1 MSIRKLLFASV
12 MLAPA
17 IALGGDLVLKL
28 GTANDPRIPITG
40 LVTVSPASGDV
51 IVDPIANNGTA
62 GDGWCPSGGGTG
74 VIPTF
79 TTPFSASPDSLA
91 SGGGQVTLTWAASNA
106 SNCTASSN
114 PAVAGW
120 SGTVAAT
127 GPTAVNLTTSGTYT
141 FSLFCTGTGGNTAT
155 FSDQVTVQTGG
166 GTPAACTGRPAP
178 TGLTRG
184 VEFVNSGVFYHN
196 SNKDLPAG
204 GAISLQTHDPVLS
217 QFGTTENAYIPI
229 YQNQYVA
236 MEFNSSSVPTGSIGT
251 FEWEQPSQ
259 NGAPITVMISPC
271 PGDFQWVVDG
281 NCKTGNAIGYGAINW
296 HVTSGAAQAGT
307 CKLLPNTT
315 YYVNAAFVNPTAFTT
330 SSCGQGNAYC
340 IWFVSASRL

>member
-1 MSIRKLLFASV
+1 MSIRKLLFATV
-12 MLAPA
+12 LLAPTIA
-17 IALGGDLVLKL
+17 ISGDLVLKL

-79 TTPFSASPDSLA
+79 TTAFSASPDTLA
-91 SGGGQVTLTWAASNA
+91 VGGGQVTLTWAASNA
-106 SNCTASSN
+106 SSCTASAS

-120 SGTVAAT
+120 SGTV
-127 GPTAVNLTTSGTYT
+127 GTSGPVTVNVTSSGNYT

-155 FSDQVTVQTGG
+155 FSDQLTVQSSG
-166 GTPAACTGRPAP
+166 GTPTACTGRPAP
-178 TGLTRG
+178 TGLSRG
-184 VEFVNSGVFYHN
+184 QEFINSGVFYHN

-204 GAISLQTHDPVLS
+204 GAITLLRHDPVLGA
-217 QFGTTENAYIPI
+217 FGTTENAYIPI
-229 YQNQYVA
+229 YQNNYIA
-236 MEFNSSSVPTGSIGT
+236 MEFNTSSVAVGTIGT

-259 NGAPITVMISPC
+259 NGAPITVMLSPC
-271 PGDFQWVVDG
+271 PGDFQWVTEAT
-281 NCKTGNAIGYGAINW
+281 CKTGNAIGYGAINW
-296 HVTSGAAQAGT
+296 HVTSGTAQAGT

-315 YYVNAAFVNPTAFTT
+315 YYVNAAFVNPTGYTT
-330 SSCGQGNAYC
+330 SSCGAGNAYC
-340 IWFVSASRL
+340 IWFVSAMKL